1 MRVLRLRMLAVKNSM
16 KRRLVRSPW
25 ARIMD
30 GSASR
35 PARINNGGG
44 TISPVKMIGCLL
56 GTPKAPP
63 RPAHLIAHKGH

>member
-16 KRRLVRSPW
+16 KRRLARSPW

-35 PARINNGGG
+35 PARISAGGG
-44 TISPVKMIGCLL
+44 TILVG
-56 GTPKAPP
+56 
-63 RPAHLIAHKGH
+63 